1 MTKSL
6 AECMTLTQNQYVC
19 FHLCRPCICNR
30 QPGCASWM
38 LSDYTYA
45 SLFTLCGENSVWC
58 CQRNSLR
65 LLQHVDCE
73 TVQEHET
80 GSVQVEFEQHSLI
93 HKREHD

>member
-65 LLQHVDCE
+65 LLSTL
-73 TVQEHET
+73 TVRPCKNTRQDR
-80 GSVQVEFEQHSLI
+80 SRSSSNSI
-93 HKREHD
+93 H